1 MTGRCASGR
10 QPVRCVFSMK
20 DVTTDNSGFLI
31 AYLLPGFTALWGMS
45 YLWEPIRV
53 WLGTTPA
60 NAPTVGGFLYVTL
73 ASVAA
78 GLTVSTVRWFV
89 IDTLHHWTGLRQ
101 PKWDFSK
108 LQANVTAYNV
118 INEIHY
124 KHYQHNANML
134 IAILFVYLSRRVHGG
149 FLTEP
154 FGWLDLGCL
163 SLATLLFFA
172 SRDNLSKYYS
182 RTAQF
187 LNDPTVEAAREHPT
201 MTESGGSPDQLSE
214 HRLQPTGVH

>member
-1 MTGRCASGR
+1 MN
-10 QPVRCVFSMK
+10 
-20 DVTTDNSGFLI
+20 DVTTDNFGLLI

-45 YLWEPIRV
+45 YNWQPIRA

-101 PKWDFSK
+101 PQWDFSK

-124 KHYQHNANML
+124 KHYQYNANMFV
-134 IAILFVYLSRRVHGG
+134 AVLFVYLARRIHVG
-149 FLTEP
+149 FLTAP
-154 FGWLDLGCL
+154 LGWLDLGGL
-163 SLATLLFFA
+163 SLAALLFLG
-172 SRDNLSKYYS
+172 SRDNLRKYYS

-187 LNDPTVEAAREHPT
+187 LNEPNSEATKSSPTTTASVGS
-201 MTESGGSPDQLSE
+201 SGSLSGQC
-214 HRLQPTGVH
+214 LQPRGIH